1 MKWNDAIQ
9 RIGSVCIERSTKMVH
24 FGRVSTAM
32 VTPLDKKGHIDFGK
46 TTQLVNYL
54 IENGTDSL
62 VVAGTTGESPTLSKE
77 EKLALFDHVV
87 KVVKK
92 RVPVI
97 AGTGSNN
104 TYASIELTKKAEQLG
119 VDAIMAVGPYYNKP
133 NQEGLYQ
140 HFKAIAEAT
149 TLPMMVYNI
158 PGRSSVNIQP
168 QTVVRLSR
176 IPNIVAVKEASGD
189 LNAMTHIIANT
200 PEDFALY
207 SGDDSLTIPVLSIGG
222 AGIISVAS
230 HVIGNELQEMVK
242 AFFDGENA
250 KAAKLH
256 QRLLPLMQGLF
267 AAPSPAPVKTALQ
280 INGLD
285 VGPVR
290 LPLVGLT
297 EQERATL
304 TSLLKSL

>member
-1 MKWNDAIQ
+1 
-9 RIGSVCIERSTKMVH
+9 MVH

-32 VTPLDKKGHIDFGK
+32 VTPFDKKGHIDFAK

-62 VVAGTTGESPTLSKE
+62 VIAGTTGESPTLSKE

-119 VDAIMAVGPYYNKP
+119 VDAIMVVAPYYNKP

-140 HFKAIAEAT
+140 HFKAVAEAT
-149 TLPMMVYNI
+149 YLPVMVYNI
-158 PGRSSVNIQP
+158 PGRSSVNILP
-168 QTVVRLSR
+168 ETIIRLSDVT
-176 IPNIVAVKEASGD
+176 NIVAVKEASGD

-200 PEDFALY
+200 AEDFVLY
-207 SGDDSLTIPVLSIGG
+207 SGDDALTIPVLSIGG
-222 AGIISVAS
+222 VGVVSVAS
-230 HVIGNELQEMVK
+230 HVIGNKLQEMVK

-250 KAAKLH
+250 EAATLH
-256 QRLLPLMQGLF
+256 QQLLPIMQGLF

-280 INGLD
+280 VSGLD
-285 VGPVR
+285 VGSVR

-297 EQERATL
+297 EHERATL
-304 TSLLKSL
+304 ISLLKNN

>member
-1 MKWNDAIQ
+1 
-9 RIGSVCIERSTKMVH
+9 MVH

-32 VTPLDKKGHIDFGK
+32 VTPFDKNGHIDFGK

-54 IENGTDSL
+54 IDNGTDSL
-62 VVAGTTGESPTLSKE
+62 VIAGTTGESPTLSKE

-92 RVPVI
+92 RIPVI

-104 TYASIELTKKAEQLG
+104 TYASVELTKKAEQLG

-158 PGRSSVNIQP
+158 PGRSSVTIQP
-168 QTVVRLSR
+168 QTVIRLSK

-200 PEDFALY
+200 ADDFVLY

-222 AGIISVAS
+222 AGVISVAS

-242 AFFDGENA
+242 AFFDGEQA
-250 KAAKLH
+250 RAAKLH
-256 QRLLPLMQGLF
+256 QHLLPLMQGLF
-267 AAPSPAPVKTALQ
+267 AAPSPGPVKTALQ
-280 INGLD
+280 IKGLD
-285 VGPVR
+285 VGSVR

-297 EQERATL
+297 GEERATL
-304 TSLLKSL
+304 ISLLNSI